1 MIRLLYPWMFVLL
14 LLPWAVYRWLPPV
27 KGLHGDAL
35 RVPFLKDI
43 AQINLKSGSLW
54 RQSADGGQGWS
65 KGLALLSL
73 VWILLVVAAAR
84 PQWLGEPVRI
94 KDYGRD
100 IMMVMDISTS
110 MREPDFVLNRRRI
123 DRLTAVK
130 LAAGNFIKQRPNDR
144 IGLILF
150 GTRAYLQS
158 PVTFDKQSVND
169 ILWAMD
175 AGMAGNSTSI
185 GDALGLALKNIR
197 ESGKSD
203 DKIIILLTDGENN
216 DGSLSMAQAIN
227 LARDEKVKIYTI
239 GVGAEDSFM
248 GSLFGIRLAPQ
259 GGIDEQSLKQL
270 AAETKGTY
278 FRASDTAGLQKIYDE
293 IDRLEPTVNE
303 DQFVREA
310 KDLFYWP
317 LSGALILALL
327 AVFLKRKG
335 L

>member
-1 MIRLLYPWMFVLL
+1 M
-14 LLPWAVYRWLPPV
+14 
-27 KGLHGDAL
+27 
-35 RVPFLKDI
+35 
-43 AQINLKSGSLW
+43 
-54 RQSADGGQGWS
+54 
-65 KGLALLSL
+65 LSL

-158 PVTFDKQSVND
+158 PVTFDKQSVSD

-203 DKIIILLTDGENN
+203 DKIIIP
-216 DGSLSMAQAIN
+216 A
-227 LARDEKVKIYTI
+227 
-239 GVGAEDSFM
+239 
-248 GSLFGIRLAPQ
+248 
-259 GGIDEQSLKQL
+259 
-270 AAETKGTY
+270 
-278 FRASDTAGLQKIYDE
+278 
-293 IDRLEPTVNE
+293 DRR
-303 DQFVREA
+303 RE
-310 KDLFYWP
+310 
-317 LSGALILALL
+317 
-327 AVFLKRKG
+327 
-335 L
+335 

>member
-1 MIRLLYPWMFVLL
+1 MILFAYPLMFLLL
-14 LLPWAVYRWLPPV
+14 LLPFVARRFTPPV

-35 RVPFLKDI
+35 RVPFLQDI
-43 AQINLKSGSLW
+43 ADINLKSGSLW
-54 RQSADGGQGWS
+54 RTSSEDSRVRS
-65 KGLALLSL
+65 KALLLLALI
-73 VWILLVVAAAR
+73 WLLLTVAAAR
-84 PQWLGEPVRI
+84 PQWLGEPVRV

-100 IMMVMDISTS
+100 IMLVMDISTS

-130 LAAGNFIKQRPNDR
+130 LAADNFIKQRKNDR
-144 IGLILF
+144 IGLVLF

-158 PVTFDKQSVND
+158 PITFDRQSVRS
-169 ILWAMD
+169 ILQSMD

-227 LARDEKVKIYTI
+227 LAANEKVKVYTI
-239 GVGAEDSFM
+239 GVGAEDAFTA
-248 GSLFGIRLAPQ
+248 SLFGIRLSASN
-259 GGIDEQSLKQL
+259 GIDEAGLKQL
-270 AAETKGTY
+270 AAATEGTY
-278 FRASDTAGLQKIYDE
+278 FRAADTNGLQKIYDE
-293 IDRLEPTVNE
+293 IDRLEPSINE

-317 LSGALILALL
+317 LSVALL
-327 AVFLKRKG
+327 LSFVAVFLKRRG
-335 L
+335 I